1 MYTQCLN
8 PVPQLILL
16 YMCIAKKKNT
26 NHKCM
31 IYAPKRYCCMF
42 DNMTSEHAKQHVCFV
57 YCGWC
62 RFDNL
67 QIDPFVECCT
77 SDNMHVWSNVVH
89 AYMCD
94 RDVNGDPNRTYRCYF
109 NFIAYLYKKCVG
121 EAKRVKTNNIGPKTP
136 NSVLWQQQ
144 MGWRDFHANVF
155 YNLTIFF
162 FLTRFNIRIVRIRP
176 RCMIVVHSKSI
187 VIHWL
192 YMIDDEIADKSN
204 NEHSQ
209 PISSKIKIEKFHT
222 WIYCCHSQSA
232 VTLCHIDFPFTFC
245 VRLLL
250 LLFLR
255 QKFQ

>member
-1 MYTQCLN
+1 MTEFLICFCLRHSACCQSLHGIIDYVHAMLESSTTTN
-8 PVPQLILL
+8 SAV
-16 YMCIAKKKNT
+16 YVYREKKNT

-192 YMIDDEIADKSN
+192 YMIDD
-204 NEHSQ
+204 
-209 PISSKIKIEKFHT
+209 
-222 WIYCCHSQSA
+222 
-232 VTLCHIDFPFTFC
+232 
-245 VRLLL
+245 
-250 LLFLR
+250 
-255 QKFQ
+255 